1 MGTAKNATKSF
12 IMNQFLSALITVIGD
27 VQGVAY
33 RYNAMKEAKAI
44 SLTGYAKNMA
54 DGSVEILAQGEK
66 AEIEAFIEWCKAG
79 PSQARVKDIKISWE
93 LHAEKR
99 DSFEVL

>member
-1 MGTAKNATKSF
+1 
-12 IMNQFLSALITVIGD
+12 MNNPASALIRVLGD

-33 RYNAMKEAKAI
+33 RYNARNEAQI
-44 SLTGYAKNMA
+44 LNLTGYAKNLA

-66 AEIEAFIEWCKAG
+66 AEIEAFIEWCRTG
-79 PSQARVKDIKISWE
+79 PSQARVKDIKISWDIKT
-93 LHAEKR
+93 EKR